1 MPEQLIGIIR
11 EYIEDLT
18 VPYAV
23 TDAVIERLLNK
34 SRHYIANYY
43 QIFAEDYPYYN
54 LSRVYLIR
62 YNNLMNVILK
72 DGADVVITDTNY
84 TIDVEN
90 GLVTFDAGYTIP
102 AAVYAEFNYF
112 DLMDTIA
119 EIWKYRMAL
128 AQISG
133 DVRLGDETLPKDK
146 SYKEYCFGKYCDF
159 KQSKNIQMT
168 R

>member
-34 SRHYIANYY
+34 SRHYAENYY
-43 QIFAEDYPYYN
+43 QIFAEDYPYHN
-54 LSRVYLIR
+54 VSKVYFIK

-72 DGADVVITDTNY
+72 DGADVVIDSANY

-90 GLVTFDAGYTIP
+90 GLVTFDVGYTIP
-102 AAVYAEFNYF
+102 SAVYAEFNYF

-119 EIWKYRMAL
+119 ELWKYRMAL

-133 DVRLGDETLPKDK
+133 DVMLGDEKLPKDK
-146 SYKEYCFGKYCDF
+146 SYKEYCFEKYCNF
-159 KQSKNIQMT
+159 KTSKNIQMT

>member
-1 MPEQLIGIIR
+1 MSEPLITIIR
-11 EYIEDLT
+11 DYIEDIT
-18 VPYAV
+18 APFVV

-72 DGADVVITDTNY
+72 DGADVVIADTNY

-112 DLMDTIA
+112 DLYDTVA

-133 DVRLGDETLPKDK
+133 DVKLGDETLPKDK
-146 SYKEYCFGKYCDF
+146 SYHEYCLEKYWNF
-159 KQSKNIQMT
+159 KQSKNITMT